1 MEIDK
6 RVLQTGSRVCVHEAH
21 DPYLRGRVGTIK
33 RHYGDIDYA
42 VFEVRFDDGR
52 SELFWHYELSEA
64 AEE

>member
-1 MEIDK
+1 MEIEK
-6 RVLQTGSRVCVHEAH
+6 RVLQTGSRVRVHEAH
-21 DPYLRGRVGTIK
+21 DPHLRGRVGTIE
-33 RHYGDIDYA
+33 RQYGEIHYA